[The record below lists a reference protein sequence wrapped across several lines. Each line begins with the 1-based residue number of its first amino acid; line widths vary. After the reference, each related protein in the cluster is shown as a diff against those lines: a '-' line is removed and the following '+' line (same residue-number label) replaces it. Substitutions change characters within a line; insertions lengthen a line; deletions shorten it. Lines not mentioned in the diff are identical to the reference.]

1 MFAKATAAVLLMLST
16 AAAGQGLSPADIDKL
31 PEIAPT
37 LVESYGKAAQQ
48 FGELRMPAGKGP
60 FPVAVVI
67 HGGCW
72 TKGLSTVR
80 NTSPIASALAAKGVA
95 TWNIEYRQVGDAG
108 GGWPGTFLDWG
119 AAVDHLRTLGKKHPI
134 DLSRVAVVGHSAGA
148 HAALWVGGRG
158 RLPKGSEIA
167 VADALPLQAVFAI
180 DGPVDLAPMVG
191 ADVEICG
198 KPVIVP
204 LMGATPAEKPERYVQ
219 ASPQQMLPL
228 GTRQFLIGSAIL
240 SPPMAQAYRKLAQ
253 DKGDKVEFMAIQTGH
268 FEVIA
273 PGRDEWA
280 RIEKLIL
287 STMLAPATK

>member
-1 MFAKATAAVLLMLST
+1 MFAKATAAVFLMLST
-16 AAAGQGLSPADIDKL
+16 AVAGQGVSPADIDKL
-31 PEIAPT
+31 PETAPT
-37 LVESYGKAAQQ
+37 LVDSYGKSAQQ
-48 FGELRMPAGKGP
+48 FGELRMPVGKGP

-72 TKGLSTVR
+72 TKGFATVR

-119 AAVDHLRTLGKKHPI
+119 AGVDHLRTLGKKYPI

-148 HAALWVGGRG
+148 HAALWVGGRR

-167 VADALPLQAVFAI
+167 VSDALPVQAVFAI
-180 DGPVDLAPMVG
+180 DGPVDLASMVG
-191 ADVEICG
+191 PDAEVCG
-198 KPVIVP
+198 KPVIAP
-204 LMGATPAEKPERYVQ
+204 LMGGTLAEKHERYAH

-287 STMLAPATK
+287 SNLLPPNTK